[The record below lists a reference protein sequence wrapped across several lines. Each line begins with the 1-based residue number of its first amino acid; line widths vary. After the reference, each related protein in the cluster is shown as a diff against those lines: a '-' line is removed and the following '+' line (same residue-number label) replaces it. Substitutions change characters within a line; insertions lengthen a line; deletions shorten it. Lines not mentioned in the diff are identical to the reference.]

1 MSNQAD
7 EARRVAEK
15 LTGDLVSLL
24 VHMESTTQAI
34 AKKSDNPNEIND
46 AYLNA
51 EFALSHWVA
60 AVKQEL
66 RKLNAPMP
74 QPLRRKHNFP
84 AHRRFRKDSR

>member
-1 MSNQAD
+1 MNNEAQQA
-7 EARRVAEK
+7 AEK

-24 VHMESTTQAI
+24 VHMEGTSRAI
-34 AKKSDNPNEIND
+34 AKRSDKPNEIND

-66 RKLNAPMP
+66 RKLDDPKP